1 MMTSRGPAVLSG
13 QASRRRLATEHTGPA
28 RLFKEM

>member
-1 MMTSRGPAVLSG
+1 MMACQGPAVLSG

>member
-1 MMTSRGPAVLSG
+1 MMTCQGSAVLSG
-13 QASRRRLATEHTGPA
+13 QASRRRLTTEHTGPA

>member
-1 MMTSRGPAVLSG
+1 MACQGSAVLSG
-13 QASRRRLATEHTGPA
+13 QASSRRLATEHTGPA